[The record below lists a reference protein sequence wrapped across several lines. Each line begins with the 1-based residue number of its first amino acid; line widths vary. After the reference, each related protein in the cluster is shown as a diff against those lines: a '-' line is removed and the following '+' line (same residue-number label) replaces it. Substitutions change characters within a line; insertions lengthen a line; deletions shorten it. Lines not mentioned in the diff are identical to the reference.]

1 MLGCQKNKIAMRYC
15 EKLRTIRENV
25 DDLVKSRIKSLYT
38 RKGVSKKD
46 TMMNLT
52 KKYKVSG
59 NNHPAYIEWEDEK
72 NDYTE
77 CN

>member
-1 MLGCQKNKIAMRYC
+1 MVRFQKTKMHCDAMK

-25 DDLVKSRIKSLYT
+25 DDIVKSQIKGLYT

-52 KKYKVSG
+52 KSTRSV
-59 NNHPAYIEWEDEK
+59 AI
-72 NDYTE
+72 TILRT
-77 CN
+77 